1 MTQPTSIGL
10 GAAPAA
16 TGSDRAR
23 RVRVWDP
30 LVRLFHWSLAAAVL
44 IAFLT
49 EDEQID
55 LHLIAGYSVLALIG
69 FRLVWGLVGPR
80 HARWSDF
87 IRGPRA
93 TLAYLKD
100 ALRGRAARHLGH
112 NPAGAAMVVA
122 LILGLTATALSGL
135 AVLGASELSG
145 PLAPYLMGL
154 SPQAAHGLEEFHEVV
169 ANLTL
174 LLVPLHLIGVALA
187 SWQHR
192 ENLVRAM
199 IDGTKR
205 EVTP

>member
-1 MTQPTSIGL
+1 MTQLSSIALTGSP
-10 GAAPAA
+10 AAPDAGTA
-16 TGSDRAR
+16 HW
-23 RVRVWDP
+23 VRVWDP

-44 IAFLT
+44 IAFVT
-49 EDEQID
+49 EDELLGIHVTAGYTV
-55 LHLIAGYSVLALIG
+55 LGLIA
-69 FRLVWGLVGPR
+69 FRLLWSLIGPR
-80 HARWSDF
+80 HARWSDLL
-87 IRGPRA
+87 RGPRA

-122 LILGLTATALSGL
+122 LLLGLTATALSGM

-145 PLAPYLMGL
+145 PLAPYLQEL
-154 SPQAAHGLEEFHEVV
+154 SPQAAHGLEELHEVV

-174 LLVPLHLIGVALA
+174 LLIPLHLLGVALA

-199 IDGTKR
+199 IDGLKR
-205 EVTP
+205 RERP

>member
-10 GAAPAA
+10 GAVPVA
-16 TGSDRAR
+16 TGSERAR

-30 LVRLFHWSLAAAVL
+30 LVRLFHWSLAGAVL
-44 IAFLT
+44 TAFLT
-49 EDEQID
+49 GDEQID

-100 ALRGRAARHLGH
+100 VLGGRAARHLGH

-122 LILGLTATALSGL
+122 LLLGLTATALSGL

-154 SPQAAHGLEEFHEVV
+154 SPRAAHGLEELHEVV

-174 LLVPLHLIGVALA
+174 LLVPLHLLGVAIT

-199 IDGTKR
+199 IDGTKL
-205 EVTP
+205 EKTP

>member
-10 GAAPAA
+10 EVAPAA
-16 TGSDRAR
+16 MGGDRAR

-87 IRGPRA
+87 VRGPR
-93 TLAYLKD
+93 
-100 ALRGRAARHLGH
+100 
-112 NPAGAAMVVA
+112 
-122 LILGLTATALSGL
+122 
-135 AVLGASELSG
+135 
-145 PLAPYLMGL
+145 
-154 SPQAAHGLEEFHEVV
+154 
-169 ANLTL
+169 
-174 LLVPLHLIGVALA
+174 
-187 SWQHR
+187 
-192 ENLVRAM
+192 
-199 IDGTKR
+199 
-205 EVTP
+205 